1 MEKLLKEFSRN
12 CDVDTIFHRI
22 ENALVAM
29 TQFFLKGGKSGWG
42 MPKYVLQSKLHI
54 L

>member
-12 CDVDTIFHRI
+12 CDVYAILHRI

-29 TQFFLKGGKSGWG
+29 TQFFLEGGKGGWG
-42 MPKYVLQSKLHI
+42 MPEYVLQSKLHI
-54 L
+54 P

>member
-12 CDVDTIFHRI
+12 CDVDAILHHI
-22 ENALVAM
+22 ENALMAM
-29 TQFFLKGGKSGWG
+29 TQIFLKGGKGGWG

>member
-1 MEKLLKEFSRN
+1 MEKLLKKFSRN
-12 CDVDTIFHRI
+12 CDVDAILHYI
-22 ENALVAM
+22 ENALLAM
-29 TQFFLKGGKSGWG
+29 TQNFLEGGKGGSR